1 MDMSSLSTQVGM
13 EAKFI
18 PGKKVGVSYLVNED
32 NHLYSRVYNKKE
44 DGKTRTLWKCIVNNI
59 PKCPATAT
67 TKKERDVDK
76 EILSSLGK
84 NEHNHVA
91 DLSKLLKLQQVA
103 KAKSD
108 AVEQTALSP
117 RTVFGNLANN
127 IEAKGEVVPIKY
139 STMARAMSRVR
150 SKLDARPKAPTCYKD
165 AIDNLP
171 EELKILM
178 DGSQFLLYAGEV
190 SEENND
196 DTAPDDPTMM
206 IFLTFHGAE
215 RLRVSKTW
223 LCDGTFKSAPAPF
236 MQVYIIF
243 AQMESGKVLP
253 ACFCLLPNKD
263 KPTYT
268 MMWTKIHQAV
278 ESYSPSTL
286 VLDMEP
292 ASADT
297 FLNIFGQVKIIY
309 CYFHWRKALRD
320 QLGRKHCLTD
330 VQQDPVFNNIY
341 RLTTAL
347 AFVPPE
353 KITEV
358 FIGVLEPMVEENEEN
373 LSEEALDW
381 FEYFTKTYIGAINS
395 RTGVRR
401 AAKIKPE
408 RWSQYYTLIQDKP
421 YTTNSVEGFN
431 NAWNGSSALNS
442 TVWVTVDHF
451 KKEET
456 LAMSRWR
463 EEATT
468 VQPRLAEA
476 DDSGSCRNIKQ
487 REKVAKLKNL
497 CSQVDTFSGA
507 LMKDFLKLVSAAIE
521 D

>member
-1 MDMSSLSTQVGM
+1 M
-13 EAKFI
+13 
-18 PGKKVGVSYLVNED
+18 
-32 NHLYSRVYNKKE
+32 
-44 DGKTRTLWKCIVNNI
+44 NNI
-59 PKCPATAT
+59 PKCPAA
-67 TKKERDVDK
+67 TKKDRDDAP
-76 EILSSLGK
+76 EILFFLGK
-84 NEHNHVA
+84 NKHKHVA
-91 DLSKLLKLQQVA
+91 DISKLLKLQQVA

-117 RTVFGNLANN
+117 RTVFGHLANN
-127 IEAKGEVVPIKY
+127 IEAEGEVVPVKY
-139 STMARAMSRVR
+139 SSMARAMSRVR
-150 SKLDARPKAPTCYKD
+150 SKMDARPKAPTSYKD
-165 AIDNLP
+165 VIKNFPD
-171 EELKILM
+171 ELKVLM
-178 DGSQFLLYAGEV
+178 DGSQFLLYAGPV
-190 SEENND
+190 CEN
-196 DTAPDDPTMM
+196 TAETDQDEAAML

-223 LCDGTFKSAPAPF
+223 LCDGTFKTAPTPF

-253 ACFCLLPNKD
+253 ACFRLLPNKD

-268 MMWTKIHQAV
+268 KMWTEINQAV
-278 ESYSPSTL
+278 DSYTPSTL

-297 FLNIFGQVKIIY
+297 FLNTFGQVKIIY

-353 KITEV
+353 KILEV
-358 FIGVLEPMVEENEEN
+358 FIEVLEPMVDENEEN

-381 FEYFTKTYIGAINS
+381 FEYFTKTYVGAINN

-401 AAKIKPE
+401 AAKINPE
-408 RWSQYYTLIQDKP
+408 RWSQFFTVLQDKP
-421 YTTNSVEGFN
+421 YTNNSVEGFN
-431 NAWNGSSALNS
+431 NAWNGSSVLNS

-451 KKEET
+451 NKEET
-456 LAMSRWR
+456 LAMSHWR

-468 VQPRLAEA
+468 VQARLADMNDA
-476 DDSGSCRNIKQ
+476 GSSRSIHQ
-487 REKVAKLKNL
+487 RDKVAKLKNV
-497 CSQVDTFSGA
+497 CSQFETFSGG
-507 LMKDFLKLVSAAIE
+507 LKKDYLKMVSAMIE